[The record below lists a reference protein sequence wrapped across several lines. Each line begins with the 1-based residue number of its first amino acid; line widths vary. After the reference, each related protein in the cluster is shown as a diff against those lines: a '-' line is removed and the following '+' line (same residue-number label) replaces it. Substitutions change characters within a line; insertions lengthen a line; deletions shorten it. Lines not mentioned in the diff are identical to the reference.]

1 VSGGVVVW
9 FTGLPSSGKSTLA
22 EAVRARLADAGR
34 PCVRLDGDEVR
45 RSLVP
50 APGHWPSE
58 RDAFYETLARLAAL
72 MAGQGLVVLVAAT
85 AHRRAHRERARE
97 LAPRLVE
104 VWVRPPAAECE
115 RRDARGLY
123 ALFREGK
130 APLLPGPGVPY
141 EPPEAPEVVAEGG
154 EDAGAV
160 AAAAALLL
168 AENGAR

>member
-1 VSGGVVVW
+1 VSGAVAW
-9 FTGLPSSGKSTLA
+9 ITGLPSAGKSTLA
-22 EAVRARLADAGR
+22 RRLVAALRAAGAGALL
-34 PCVRLDGDEVR
+34 LDGDEVR
-45 RSLVP
+45 RALVP
-50 APGHWPSE
+50 APGHLPAE
-58 RDAFYETLARLAAL
+58 RDAFCETLARLAGLA
-72 MAGQGLVVLVAAT
+72 ARQGLLVVVAAT
-85 AHRRAHRERARE
+85 AHRRAHRERARQ

-104 VWVRPPAAECE
+104 VWVRTPAEECE